1 MKLKKLLFG
10 GLLFTA
16 FSLTALQSNAQAGRF
31 GVNAG
36 VNFSNITGK
45 DADNV
50 MGNGSLKT
58 GFQAGITYDIGIAD
72 DFVIQPGLSFVQN
85 GAKYKYEG
93 TLEEMVGNPSI
104 HLNYLQLPVT
114 FQYQPELGNGH
125 LLLGVGPYVGMGVG
139 KVKYASDN
147 GDSKL
152 DWDQARYKKFDAGGK
167 LLAGYQ
173 LSNGLSLNLNAN
185 LGLVKLRD
193 IDNPPTINNTSF
205 GVTVG
210 YKF

>member
-31 GVNAG
+31 GINAG
-36 VNFSNITGK
+36 ANFSNITGK
-45 DADNV
+45 DAPDAYK
-50 MGNGSLKT
+50 LKT
-58 GFQAGITYDIGIAD
+58 GFQAGVTYDIGIAD
-72 DFVIQPGLSFVQN
+72 DFVIQPGLSYVQN
-85 GAKYKYEG
+85 GAKIDGFDAK
-93 TLEEMVGNPSI
+93 VQ
-104 HLNYLQLPVT
+104 LNYLQLPVT
-114 FQYQPELGNGH
+114 FQYQPELGSGH
-125 LLLGVGPYVGMGVG
+125 LLLGVGPYVGMGIG
-139 KVKYASDN
+139 QVKGTG
-147 GDSKL
+147 GDLTLKR
-152 DWDQARYKKFDAGGK
+152 DWDEAGLKKIDAGGK

-185 LGLVKLRD
+185 LGLLKLYD
-193 IDNPPTINNTSF
+193 VDNPPTVNNTSF

>member
-45 DADNV
+45 DAPDAYK
-50 MGNGSLKT
+50 LKT
-58 GFQAGITYDIGIAD
+58 GFQAGVTYDIGIAD
-72 DFVIQPGLSFVQN
+72 DFVIQPGLSYVQN
-85 GAKYKYEG
+85 GAKYDGFDVKTE
-93 TLEEMVGNPSI
+93 
-104 HLNYLQLPVT
+104 LNYLQLPVT
-114 FQYQPELGNGH
+114 FQYQPELGTGH
-125 LLLGVGPYVGMGVG
+125 LLLGVGPYVGMGIG
-139 KVKYASDN
+139 KVKTVINNSSFS
-147 GDSKL
+147 G
-152 DWDQARYKKFDAGGK
+152 DWDQANLRKFDAGGK

-185 LGLVKLRD
+185 LGLVKLAD
-193 IDNPPTINNTSF
+193 VDNPPTTNNTSF

>member
-16 FSLTALQSNAQAGRF
+16 FSLTSLQSNAQSGRF

-45 DADNV
+45 DAESAL
-50 MGNGSLKT
+50 GKGSLKT
-58 GFQAGITYDIGIAD
+58 GFQAGVTYDIGIAD
-72 DFVIQPGLSFVQN
+72 DFVIQPGLSYVQN
-85 GAKYKYEG
+85 GARYDG
-93 TLEEMVGNPSI
+93 PLEDFAGNPKI

-125 LLLGVGPYVGMGVG
+125 LLLGVGPYVGMGIG
-139 KVKYASDN
+139 QVKYSSDN
-147 GDSKL
+147 ADVKR
-152 DWDQARYKKFDAGGK
+152 DWDEANLRKFDAGGK

-185 LGLVKLRD
+185 LGLVKLPD
-193 IDNPPTINNTSF
+193 TDDPAKINNTSF

>member
-45 DADNV
+45 DANSWLGDTK
-50 MGNGSLKT
+50 LKT

-85 GAKYKYEG
+85 GAKYKGE
-93 TLEEMVGNPSI
+93 LEAFTGDLKTN
-104 HLNYLQLPVT
+104 LNYLQLPVT
-114 FQYQPELGNGH
+114 FQYQPELGTGH
-125 LLLGVGPYVGMGVG
+125 LLLGVGPYVGMGIG
-139 KVKYASDN
+139 KIKYS
-147 GDSKL
+147 GDDYDRSY
-152 DWDQARYKKFDAGGK
+152 DWDELDVKKFDAGGK
-167 LLAGYQ
+167 LLVGYQ

-185 LGLVKLRD
+185 LGLTSLDDSRD
-193 IDNPPTINNTSF
+193 KAKINNTSF
-205 GVTVG
+205 GLTVG

>member
-45 DADNV
+45 DASDAYK
-50 MGNGSLKT
+50 LKT
-58 GFQAGITYDIGIAD
+58 GFQAGVTYDIGIAD
-72 DFVIQPGLSFVQN
+72 DFVIQPGLSYVQN
-85 GAKYKYEG
+85 GAKIDGFDAK
-93 TLEEMVGNPSI
+93 VQ
-104 HLNYLQLPVT
+104 LNYLQLPVT
-114 FQYQPELGNGH
+114 FQYQPELGTGH
-125 LLLGVGPYVGMGVG
+125 LLLGVGPYIGMGIG
-139 KVKYASDN
+139 QVKGTG
-147 GDSKL
+147 GDLTLKR
-152 DWDQARYKKFDAGGK
+152 DWDEAGLKKIDAGGK

-185 LGLVKLRD
+185 LGLVKLSD
-193 IDNPPTINNTSF
+193 ADNPPTTNNTSF
-205 GVTVG
+205 GVTLG

>member
-45 DADNV
+45 DADNAF
-50 MGNGSLKT
+50 GKGSLKT

-72 DFVIQPGLSFVQN
+72 DFVIQPGLSYVQN
-85 GAKYKYEG
+85 GAKYDG
-93 TLEEMVGNPSI
+93 AFEELAGNPKV

-125 LLLGVGPYVGMGVG
+125 LLLGVGPYVGMGIG
-139 KVKYASDN
+139 QVKYASDN
-147 GDSKL
+147 ADLKR
-152 DWDQARYKKFDAGGK
+152 DWDDAKLRKFDAGGK

-185 LGLVKLRD
+185 LGLVKLAD
-193 IDNPPTINNTSF
+193 VDNPPTTNNTSF

>member
-16 FSLTALQSNAQAGRF
+16 FSLAALQSNAQAGRF

-45 DADNV
+45 DASDAYK
-50 MGNGSLKT
+50 LKT
-58 GFQAGITYDIGIAD
+58 GFQAGVTYDIGIAD
-72 DFVIQPGLSFVQN
+72 DFVIQPGLSYVQN
-85 GAKYKYEG
+85 GAKIDGFDAK
-93 TLEEMVGNPSI
+93 VQ
-104 HLNYLQLPVT
+104 LNYLQLPVT
-114 FQYQPELGNGH
+114 FQYQPELGTGH
-125 LLLGVGPYVGMGVG
+125 LLLGVGPYIGMGIG
-139 KVKYASDN
+139 QVKGTG
-147 GDSKL
+147 GDLTLKR
-152 DWDQARYKKFDAGGK
+152 DWDEAGLKKIDAGGK

-185 LGLVKLRD
+185 LGLVKLSD
-193 IDNPPTINNTSF
+193 VDNPPTTNNTSF